1 MITKKAIEEIYRR
14 YRKKPKSVDE
24 LDVWILF
31 NGVADVHGLTIE
43 DEKIVLKSVEEKSFF
58 RTIALSRVYGIV
70 NFEETVAIVLHSS
83 IIFLNKKEPKVNI
96 HIKPE
101 PKTFIEKV
109 KMWMGRW

>member
-1 MITKKAIEEIYRR
+1 MITKITIEEVYRR
-14 YRKKPKSVDE
+14 YRKKPKSIDE
-24 LDVWILF
+24 LSVELLF
-31 NGVADVHGLTIE
+31 DSISQVHGLEIK
-43 DEKIVLKSVEEKSFF
+43 DEKIILRSVEEKSMF
-58 RTIALSRVYGIV
+58 RNIALSRVYGIV
-70 NFEETVAIVLHSS
+70 NFEKTVAIVLHSS

>member
-1 MITKKAIEEIYRR
+1 MITKKAIEETYKR
-14 YRKKPKSVDE
+14 YRKKPKSIDG
-24 LDVWILF
+24 LDVGILF
-31 NGVADVHGLTIE
+31 DKVAEIHGLTIE
-43 DEKIVLKSVEEKSFF
+43 DEKIVLRSVDEKSMF
-58 RTIALSRVYGIV
+58 RNIALSRVYGIV
-70 NFEETVAIVLHSS
+70 NFDETVAIVLHSS

>member
-1 MITKKAIEEIYRR
+1 MITKKTIEEVYRR
-14 YRKKPKSVDE
+14 YRKKPKSIDE
-24 LDVWILF
+24 LSVELLF
-31 NGVADVHGLTIE
+31 DSISQVHGLEII
-43 DEKIVLKSVEEKSFF
+43 DEKIILRSVDEQSMFHKI
-58 RTIALSRVYGIV
+58 TLSRVYGIV
-70 NFEETVAIVLHSS
+70 NFEKTVAIVLHSS